1 MSESAAIMRI
11 LVVDD
16 EVILLKHL
24 ANRIQDAL
32 PEADVL
38 AFDNADEALAVLEQK
53 EIDIA
58 FLDIAIGAVN
68 GVDLAKRIKE
78 VYPGCDI
85 VFCAEYS
92 DYAVQAF
99 DLGASDYL
107 LKPVTREKVEH
118 ALSLLRYTS
127 VDRVAKQGLYIRCF
141 GEFEVFYQGEPVT
154 TLTKRAKELLA
165 YLIDKE
171 GAVCTAVDISRAIFR
186 GSSDSYLRVVKK
198 DLIKALSEIGQED
211 IVIIGWG
218 KLGINRERVRCD
230 YYDYLDGKPEGLNQ
244 YKGVYMSQ
252 YGWADKTLPPAHAN
266 GLSV

>member
-1 MSESAAIMRI
+1 MRI

-38 AFDNADEALAVLEQK
+38 AFDNADEALAVLERK

-107 LKPVTREKVEH
+107 LKPVTREK
-118 ALSLLRYTS
+118 
-127 VDRVAKQGLYIRCF
+127 
-141 GEFEVFYQGEPVT
+141 
-154 TLTKRAKELLA
+154 
-165 YLIDKE
+165 
-171 GAVCTAVDISRAIFR
+171 
-186 GSSDSYLRVVKK
+186 
-198 DLIKALSEIGQED
+198 
-211 IVIIGWG
+211 
-218 KLGINRERVRCD
+218 
-230 YYDYLDGKPEGLNQ
+230 
-244 YKGVYMSQ
+244 
-252 YGWADKTLPPAHAN
+252 
-266 GLSV
+266 